1 MSFRILGSLAAE
13 TSDGVAVALGSP
25 KQRAVLAVLLLHVG
39 ELVPAERLV
48 ELLWGDAA
56 PRTALHSIQI
66 YVSELRR
73 ILQPVAGDA
82 AILTRPPGYQ
92 LAIAPDEL
100 DARRFERLVAEGAR
114 ALTDGRRAEGV
125 SLLQDALRL
134 WRGPALSDFSYD
146 DFAQPYIRRLH
157 DLHLDAIEELA
168 SAELADG
175 SPGSAISLAE
185 AAIQEDPLRERS
197 RELLMLA
204 LYRTGRHAEALRTY
218 QKLRELLDEELG
230 LDPSPPL
237 QRLQEQIILHDPAL
251 GAPRSE
257 PEAQEVAPRNPY
269 KGLRP
274 FTEEDSQDF
283 FGRAGLV
290 DRLEQTLEQETRLVA
305 LVGPSGSGKSSVVAA
320 GLIPRLEDRWTTTT
334 IGADRAGLQ
343 ELEELTAK
351 PDRSPRR
358 LVVIDQFEELFS
370 SGDETL
376 QRGFLA
382 SLTQAVTGSDS
393 RLASVLT
400 LRADFY
406 DRPLLFPSFARV
418 FLPGVVNILPMSGE
432 ELEAAVVRP
441 AERSGVTIE
450 PALLASLIADTV
462 DQPGA
467 LPLLQYALTELFD
480 HRTDKSLT
488 FADYRQL
495 GGLQGILSRRAEE
508 LFASLDAN
516 EQRTAKQVFLRLVR
530 PGRGT
535 ADSRRRL
542 PLAELTAMDLDA
554 LALSR
559 VLETYGRH
567 RLLSFDREDGSG
579 AAIVEVAHEALLWEW
594 DRLAAWIDRH
604 RTALRRHETFTAAL
618 AEWEESGRN
627 DGYLLS
633 GVRLDEFASLGR
645 DGALELSDREREFLD
660 LSQERRAREAA
671 DAESRAAAVRRL
683 ERRSRNRL
691 VGLVGAAA
699 ALVGGGAWA
708 FNSLGQAPPT
718 VGLLF
723 HQAGGVDVSTEAGFD
738 RAITDF
744 GLLAIERDA
753 SVEDAEAALEALSRE
768 APDLILAFT
777 LSTDVAGAAVRHPEI
792 KYVGMEDAGPDLDNL
807 KRVGFA
813 DEEGAYLAG
822 TVAALETETGR
833 VGFIG
838 GIDIPTIWRFQAGF
852 EAGVRAIDP
861 DVEIVTAYLTS
872 PPNYEGFV
880 EPPLGEAAARTLYEN
895 GVDVIFHAAG
905 GSGDGVFEAAAVH
918 FEETAA
924 HVWVIG
930 VDFDQIVMVGGPRAV
945 EWRRHILTSV
955 VKHVDIA
962 VYEAIREFAEGRFT
976 PGSQDY
982 GLASNALELSYSGGR
997 IEPYRSQIET
1007 LHARIVSGVINIP
1020 CLPEDRLVQAATLGL
1035 PAGAC
1040 VHSSIPQ

>member
-13 TSDGVAVALGSP
+13 TSDGVAVPLGSP

-82 AILTRPPGYQ
+82 AIVTRPPGYQ
-92 LAIAPDEL
+92 LEVSPDEV

-114 ALTDGRRAEGV
+114 ALTDGRRAAGV
-125 SLLQDALRL
+125 ALLQDALRL
-134 WRGPALSDFSYD
+134 WRGPALSDFTYD

-185 AAIQEDPLRERS
+185 AALQEDPLRERS
-197 RELLMLA
+197 RELLMLG

-237 QRLQEQIILHDPAL
+237 QRLHEQIILHDPGL
-251 GAPRSE
+251 GAPRSAPE
-257 PEAQEVAPRNPY
+257 PPEVAPRNPY

-283 FGRAGLV
+283 FGRGGLV
-290 DRLEQTLEQETRLVA
+290 DRLQQALDQGTRLVA

-320 GLIPRLEDRWTTTT
+320 GLIPRLDRWTTTT
-334 IGADRAGLQ
+334 IGPDRAGLE
-343 ELEELTAK
+343 ELEALTATTD
-351 PDRSPRR
+351 PAARR

-370 SGDETL
+370 SGDEPL

-382 SLTQAVTGSDS
+382 SLTRAVTSGDG
-393 RLASVLT
+393 RLAAVLT

-406 DRPLLFPSFARV
+406 DRPLLFPTFARV

-441 AERSGVTIE
+441 AERSGVAIE

-480 HRTDKSLT
+480 HRTDKRLT
-488 FADYRQL
+488 LADYRRL

-508 LFASLDAN
+508 LFASLDTN
-516 EQRTAKQVFLRLVR
+516 EQRTATQVFLRLVR

-554 LALSR
+554 VALSR

-645 DGALELSDREREFLD
+645 DGALELTDREREFLNR
-660 LSQERRAREAA
+660 SQEHRARAA
-671 DAESRAAAVRRL
+671 AEAESRAADVRRL

-691 VGLVGAAA
+691 MGLVGTAAV
-699 ALVGGGAWA
+699 LVGGGAWA
-708 FNSLGQAPPT
+708 FTSLGQAPPT

-723 HQAGGVDVSTEAGFD
+723 HQAGGVDAYTEAGFD

-753 SVEDAEAALEALSRE
+753 SVEDADSALEALAGE
-768 APDLILAFT
+768 APDLILAAT
-777 LSTDVAGAAVRHPEI
+777 LSTD
-792 KYVGMEDAGPDLDNL
+792 
-807 KRVGFA
+807 
-813 DEEGAYLAG
+813 
-822 TVAALETETGR
+822 
-833 VGFIG
+833 
-838 GIDIPTIWRFQAGF
+838 
-852 EAGVRAIDP
+852 
-861 DVEIVTAYLTS
+861 
-872 PPNYEGFV
+872 
-880 EPPLGEAAARTLYEN
+880 
-895 GVDVIFHAAG
+895 
-905 GSGDGVFEAAAVH
+905 
-918 FEETAA
+918 
-924 HVWVIG
+924 
-930 VDFDQIVMVGGPRAV
+930 
-945 EWRRHILTSV
+945 
-955 VKHVDIA
+955 
-962 VYEAIREFAEGRFT
+962 
-976 PGSQDY
+976 
-982 GLASNALELSYSGGR
+982 
-997 IEPYRSQIET
+997 
-1007 LHARIVSGVINIP
+1007 
-1020 CLPEDRLVQAATLGL
+1020 
-1035 PAGAC
+1035 
-1040 VHSSIPQ
+1040 